1 MAAAYWEHL
10 YHGSD
15 IGVRGTGGSI
25 EEAFEQAA
33 LALTAVI
40 TDPTKVA
47 LKEAIEIT
55 CEATDT
61 ELLLVDWLNA
71 LIYEMSTRHL
81 LFGRYA
87 VRMEGSR
94 LQATA
99 WGESVDVA
107 RHEPAVEIKGATFT
121 ALRVQRDASGT
132 WLAQC
137 VVDV

>member
-1 MAAAYWEHL
+1 MLSKCREHF
-10 YHGSD
+10 HHESD
-15 IGVRGTGGSI
+15 IGVRGVGATI

-47 LKEAIEIT
+47 WREAVEIN
-55 CEATDT
+55 CEAPDA

-71 LIYEMSTRHL
+71 LIYEMATRRL

-87 VRMEGSR
+87 VKISGAR

-99 WGESVDVA
+99 WGEGVDVT

-121 ALRVQRDASGT
+121 CLRVQQGETGT

>member
-1 MAAAYWEHL
+1 MAAAHWEHL
-10 YHGSD
+10 HHGSD
-15 IGVRGTGGSI
+15 IGVRGIGGSI

-47 LKEAIEIT
+47 LREAIEIN
-55 CEATDT
+55 CEAPDA
-61 ELLLVDWLNA
+61 ELLLVDWLNS

-81 LFGRYA
+81 LFGRYS
-87 VRMEGSR
+87 VKMRGSR

-121 ALRVQRDASGT
+121 GLRVQRGEAGT
-132 WLAQC
+132 WLAEC